1 MSQLALTDPSV
12 AEMTARPSATPVIR
26 PFWSTEATA
35 VLSLDQTTGPST
47 VAFSGTSFAVRS
59 SVLPLAMAAIGIE
72 ISIFSS
78 AMGAATTVTSHEA
91 VTSPHLALT
100 VVVPA
105 VTPVTVPSSSI
116 RAVFESSLDQRRP
129 SIEAVSGVAAV
140 SLALCPAVSVRGDGA
155 MVIAVSLSGSAGV
168 WPDLLS
174 EHDTVTANALR
185 QTSIA

>member
-1 MSQLALTDPSV
+1 
-12 AEMTARPSATPVIR
+12 
-26 PFWSTEATA
+26 
-35 VLSLDQTTGPST
+35 
-47 VAFSGTSFAVRS
+47 
-59 SVLPLAMAAIGIE
+59 
-72 ISIFSS
+72 
-78 AMGAATTVTSHEA
+78 MGAATTVTSHEA

-105 VTPVTVPSSSI
+105 ATPVTVPSSSI

-129 SIEAVSGVAAV
+129 SIEAVSGVAAAV